1 MEEKETKVVL
11 TGVDISFWNLVVFIV
26 KIAFASIPALFII
39 WFVFMLF
46 GVVFGGMFSMF
57 MIPRGF

>member
-11 TGVDISFWNLVVFIV
+11 SGVDISFWNLVIFIV
-26 KIAFASIPALFII
+26 KIALASIPALFII

-46 GVVFGGMFSMF
+46 GAIFGGMFGMF
-57 MIPRGF
+57 MAPRGF

>member
-11 TGVDISFWNLVVFIV
+11 TGVDISFWNLVIFIV
-26 KIAFASIPALFII
+26 KIALASIPALFII